1 MSVAIVQN
9 MRRACHSLPG
19 VRAMP
24 RMCWATLVLLQF
36 LAIGRAEAQPNV
48 FWFNDP
54 VGPDETVIVTGAE
67 LDAVTAISISRVPDG
82 ASESEPVTSRN
93 VELLQQNPQSLKFV
107 VPKEFAPGIYRFTLD
122 YPQGKLSARLNLPT
136 VYWSQTARGDTVSPG
151 GTVRVFGR
159 NIVRRADAAKLV
171 LVPEAGQPVTLPAGN
186 GDLWRGSFGIPET
199 LPLGDYRLRLFNGDG
214 AADEFVDAGRIHV
227 VAASTQ
233 RRPTFNVRDYGAIG
247 DGVVNSAFA
256 IRAAVDA
263 AQQSGGGTV
272 YLPRGRYLMTG
283 TLLLPPGV
291 SLKGERTDVVNLV
304 WQDAENPPE
313 PLIAGATNFSI
324 EDLTIYA
331 SRHGPILTGG
341 FLKDQPIPGA
351 SDIAVRRVRVR
362 ASAFRGHLT
371 ALQTYQRMFYLD
383 QHYGQFLDTI
393 RLTGD
398 RLTVSDCDLVGSG
411 RALYLLK
418 PSNAIISGNV
428 LNNGRFGWY
437 SITGANRVIF
447 EDNVVAGADL
457 QSTGGTVNN
466 LWAEVTGSENVIF
479 AHNTFKAMY
488 GWDREAVGTDGGGGF
503 YFGPATSLAPDRLS
517 LTGPANEQIIATTW
531 VGAIVM
537 VADGQGAGQFARVAR
552 FDPAGDDKPMSVT
565 LDRKLV
571 VNLDAK
577 SVVTIVQMHQNY
589 LVVDNTFED
598 VGVATVFYGTG
609 LNHVLAGNVSV
620 RSGGFF
626 TRGMFYHHFQP
637 NWQVQILNNRITE
650 GNTYQAGPDRTTA
663 SGEALI
669 AVQTV
674 RPQGY
679 LKQPPLVR
687 GVIVRGNRMDED
699 SHIEVTGVSPAFPGV
714 RDVVV
719 EDNVIAASR
728 VGLVIDRGVLLATE
742 RRNTVNL
749 IPR

>member
-1 MSVAIVQN
+1 MVRTASIALALIVFSI
-9 MRRACHSLPG
+9 ASA
-19 VRAMP
+19 V
-24 RMCWATLVLLQF
+24 
-36 LAIGRAEAQPNV
+36 AQPSM

-67 LDAVTAISISRVPDG
+67 LDTVTAISVSRVADG
-82 ASESEPVTSRN
+82 SAPTEPAVPRS
-93 VELLQQNPQSLKFV
+93 VELLQQNAQSVKFV
-107 VPKEFAPGIYRFTLD
+107 VPKELAKGIYRFTLE
-122 YPQGKLSARLNLPT
+122 YPKGKMSARLNLPT
-136 VYWSQTARGDTVSPG
+136 VYWAQTAGGDSVSPG
-151 GTVRVFGR
+151 GVVQLFGR
-159 NIVRRADAAKLV
+159 NIVRRSETAKLA
-171 LVPEAGQPVTLPAGN
+171 LVPKTGGQPVMVPASSG
-186 GDLWRGSFGIPET
+186 GLWRGSFAVPEA
-199 LPLGDYRLRLFNGDG
+199 LPLGDYRLRLSNGDG
-214 AADEFVDAGRIHV
+214 GDDDFVDAGPIHV
-227 VAASTQ
+227 VAASAEK
-233 RRPTFNVRDYGAIG
+233 RPTFNVRDYGAIG

-256 IRAAVDA
+256 IKAAVDA
-263 AQQSGGGTV
+263 AQQAGGGIV

-283 TLLLPPGV
+283 TLILPPGV
-291 SLKGERTDVVNLV
+291 SLKGERTDIVNLV

-313 PLIAGATNFSI
+313 ALIAGTTNFSI

-331 SRHGPILTGG
+331 SRHGPIVTGG
-341 FLKDQPIPGA
+341 FLKDLPLPQA
-351 SDIAVRRVRVR
+351 SDIAIRRVRIR

-371 ALQTYQRMFYLD
+371 PLQTYQRMFYLE
-383 QHYGQFLDTI
+383 QHYGQYLDTI
-393 RLTGD
+393 RLTGN

-411 RALYLLK
+411 RALFLLK
-418 PSNAIISGNV
+418 ATNAVVSGNV

-437 SITGANRVIF
+437 SITGSSRVIF
-447 EDNVVAGADL
+447 ERNVVSAADL
-457 QSTGGTVNN
+457 EGSGGSLNN
-466 LWAEVTGSENVIF
+466 LWPDVTGSENVIF
-479 AHNTFKAMY
+479 DHNTFKAMY

-517 LTGPANEQIIATTW
+517 LTGPANEQVIATTW

-552 FDPAGDDKPMSVT
+552 FDPAGDDKPMSVA
-565 LDRKLV
+565 LDRKLA
-571 VNLDAK
+571 VNLDAT

-650 GNTYQAGPDRTTA
+650 GNAYQAGPDRTTA

-669 AVQTV
+669 AVQAV
-674 RPQGY
+674 RPQAY

-699 SHIEVTGVSPAFPGV
+699 SHIEVTGVSPVFPGV

-728 VGLVIDRGVLLATE
+728 LGLVIDRGALLTTE
-742 RRNTVNL
+742 RRNTINR

>member
-1 MSVAIVQN
+1 MLRMSWVAL
-9 MRRACHSLPG
+9 A
-19 VRAMP
+19 
-24 RMCWATLVLLQF
+24 LLQL
-36 LAIGRAEAQPNV
+36 LAIGRVEAEPSM

-67 LDAVTAISISRVPDG
+67 LDAVTDISVSRVADG
-82 ASESEPVTSRN
+82 SSQAEPVASRG
-93 VELLQQNPQSLKFV
+93 VELLQQNAQSVKFL
-107 VPKEFAPGIYRFTLD
+107 VPREFAAGIYRFTLT

-136 VYWSQTARGDTVSPG
+136 VYWTQATRGDTVAPG
-151 GTVRVFGR
+151 GIVQVFGR
-159 NIVRRADAAKLV
+159 NIVRRADAARLI
-171 LVPEAGQPVTLPAGN
+171 LVPDAPGQPVTLPAGS
-186 GDLWRGSFGIPET
+186 GDLWRGSFRVPDT
-199 LPLGDYRLRLFNGDG
+199 LPLGDYRLRLSNGDG
-214 AADEFVDAGRIHV
+214 TDDELVDAGPIRV
-227 VAASTQ
+227 VAAAVET
-233 RRPTFNVRDYGAIG
+233 PKAFNVRDYGAIG

-256 IRAAVDA
+256 IKAAVDA
-263 AQQSGGGTV
+263 ARQSGGGTV

-291 SLKGERTDVVNLV
+291 SLKGERTDIVNLV

-313 PLIAGATNFSI
+313 PLIAGSANFSI

-351 SDIAVRRVRVR
+351 SDIAIRRVRVR
-362 ASAFRGHLT
+362 ASAFRGHLS

-411 RALYLLK
+411 RSLYLLK
-418 PSNAIISGNV
+418 PTNAVISGNV

-437 SITGANRVIF
+437 SISGANRVIF
-447 EDNVVAGADL
+447 ENNVVAGADL
-457 QSTGGTVNN
+457 QGTGGSINN
-466 LWAEVTGSENVIF
+466 LWADVTGSENVIF

-488 GWDREAVGTDGGGGF
+488 GWDREAFATDGGGGF
-503 YFGPATSLAPDRLS
+503 YFGPAASLAADRLS
-517 LTGPANEQIIATTW
+517 LPGPANEQVIASTW

-537 VADGQGAGQFARVAR
+537 VADGRGAGQFARVAR
-552 FDPAGDDKPMSVT
+552 FSPAGEDTPMSVT
-565 LDRKLV
+565 LDRKLAV
-571 VNLDAK
+571 DLDAT

-589 LVVDNTFED
+589 LVVGNTFED
-598 VGVATVFYGTG
+598 VGVAAQFYGTG

-620 RSGGFF
+620 RTGGFF
-626 TRGMFYHHFQP
+626 SRGMFYHHFQP
-637 NWQVQILNNRITE
+637 SWQIQMLDNRITE
-650 GNTYQAGPDRTTA
+650 GNTYQSGPDRTTA

-669 AVQTV
+669 AVQAV
-674 RPQGY
+674 RPQTY
-679 LKQPPLVR
+679 MKQPPLVR
-687 GVIVRGNRMDED
+687 AVIVRGNKMDDD
-699 SHIEVTGVSPAFPGV
+699 SHIEVTGVSPVFPGV

-719 EDNVIAASR
+719 EDNIIAASR
-728 VGLVIDRGVLLATE
+728 VGLVIDRGVQWSTE
-742 RRNTVNL
+742 RRNIVKR

>member
-1 MSVAIVQN
+1 MVRTAIV
-9 MRRACHSLPG
+9 A
-19 VRAMP
+19 
-24 RMCWATLVLLQF
+24 
-36 LAIGRAEAQPNV
+36 LALSALFVASAAAQPSI

-54 VGPDETVIVTGAE
+54 VAPDETVIVTGAE
-67 LDAVTAISISRVPDG
+67 LDTVTAISVGRVADG
-82 ASESEPVTSRN
+82 SAPTEPAVPRS
-93 VELLQQNPQSLKFV
+93 VELLQQNAQSVKFV
-107 VPKEFAPGIYRFTLD
+107 VPKELAKGIYRFTLE
-122 YPQGKLSARLNLPT
+122 YPKGKMSARLNLPT
-136 VYWSQTARGDTVSPG
+136 VYWAQTARGDIVSPG
-151 GTVRVFGR
+151 GVVQLFGR
-159 NIVRRADAAKLV
+159 NIVRRSETAKLA
-171 LVPEAGQPVTLPAGN
+171 LVPETGGQPAMVPASSG
-186 GDLWRGSFGIPET
+186 GLWRGSFAVPEA
-199 LPLGDYRLRLFNGDG
+199 LPLGDYRLRLSNGDG
-214 AADEFVDAGRIHV
+214 GDDELVDAGRIHV
-227 VAASTQ
+227 VAAAVET
-233 RRPTFNVRDYGAIG
+233 RPSFNVRDYGAIG

-256 IRAAVDA
+256 IKAAVDA
-263 AQQSGGGTV
+263 AQQAGGGTV

-283 TLLLPPGV
+283 MLILPPGV
-291 SLKGERTDVVNLV
+291 SLKGERTDIVNLV

-313 PLIAGATNFSI
+313 SLIAGTTNFAI

-331 SRHGPILTGG
+331 SRHGPIVTGG
-341 FLKDQPIPGA
+341 FLKDQPLPQA
-351 SDIAVRRVRVR
+351 SDIAIRRVRIR

-371 ALQTYQRMFYLD
+371 PLQTYQRMFYLE
-383 QHYGQFLDTI
+383 QHYGQYLDTI
-393 RLTGD
+393 RLTGN

-411 RALYLLK
+411 RALFLLK
-418 PSNAIISGNV
+418 ATNAVVSGNV

-437 SITGANRVIF
+437 SITGSSRVIF
-447 EDNVVAGADL
+447 ERNVVSAADL
-457 QSTGGTVNN
+457 EGSGGSLNN
-466 LWAEVTGSENVIF
+466 LWPDATGAENVIF
-479 AHNTFKAMY
+479 DHNTFKAMY

-503 YFGPATSLAPDRLS
+503 YFGPATSLAPDHLS
-517 LTGPANEQIIATTW
+517 LTGPANEQVIATTW

-552 FDPAGDDKPMSVT
+552 FDPAGDDKPMSVA
-565 LDRKLV
+565 LDRKLA
-571 VNLDAK
+571 VNLDAT

-637 NWQVQILNNRITE
+637 SWQVQILNNRITE

-669 AVQTV
+669 AVQAV
-674 RPQGY
+674 RPQAY
-679 LKQPPLVR
+679 MKQPPLVR

-699 SHIEVTGVSPAFPGV
+699 SHIEISGVSPVFPGV

-728 VGLVIDRGVLLATE
+728 AGLVIDRGVLLTSE
-742 RRNTVNL
+742 RRNTVNR

>member
-1 MSVAIVQN
+1 MVRTAIV
-9 MRRACHSLPG
+9 A
-19 VRAMP
+19 
-24 RMCWATLVLLQF
+24 
-36 LAIGRAEAQPNV
+36 LALSALIVASAAAQPSM

-67 LDAVTAISISRVPDG
+67 LDTVTAISVSRVADG
-82 ASESEPVTSRN
+82 SAPTEPAVPRS
-93 VELLQQNPQSLKFV
+93 VELLQQNAQSVKFV
-107 VPKEFAPGIYRFTLD
+107 VPKELAKGIYRFTLE
-122 YPQGKLSARLNLPT
+122 YPKGKMSARLNLPT
-136 VYWSQTARGDTVSPG
+136 VYWAQTARGDIVSPG
-151 GTVRVFGR
+151 GVVQLFGR
-159 NIVRRADAAKLV
+159 NIVRRSETAKLA
-171 LVPEAGQPVTLPAGN
+171 LVPAAGGQQVMVPASSG
-186 GDLWRGSFGIPET
+186 GLWRGSFAVPEA
-199 LPLGDYRLRLFNGDG
+199 LPLGDYRLRLSNGDG
-214 AADEFVDAGRIHV
+214 GDDEFVDAGRIHV
-227 VAASTQ
+227 VAAAVET
-233 RRPTFNVRDYGAIG
+233 RPSFNVRDYGAIG

-256 IRAAVDA
+256 IKAAVDA
-263 AQQSGGGTV
+263 AQQAGGGTV

-283 TLLLPPGV
+283 MLILPPGV
-291 SLKGERTDVVNLV
+291 SLKGERTDIVNLV

-313 PLIAGATNFSI
+313 SLIAGTTNFAI

-331 SRHGPILTGG
+331 SRHGPIVTGG
-341 FLKDQPIPGA
+341 FLKDQPLPQA
-351 SDIAVRRVRVR
+351 SDIAIRRVRIR

-371 ALQTYQRMFYLD
+371 PLQTYQRMFYLE
-383 QHYGQFLDTI
+383 QHYGQYLDTI
-393 RLTGD
+393 RLTGN

-411 RALYLLK
+411 RALFLLK
-418 PSNAIISGNV
+418 ATNAVVSGNV

-437 SITGANRVIF
+437 SITGSSRVIF
-447 EDNVVAGADL
+447 ERNVVSAADL
-457 QSTGGTVNN
+457 EGTGGSLNN
-466 LWAEVTGSENVIF
+466 LWPDATGSENVIF
-479 AHNTFKAMY
+479 DHNTFKAMY

-517 LTGPANEQIIATTW
+517 LTGPANEQVIATTW

-552 FDPAGDDKPMSVT
+552 FDPARDDRPMSVA
-565 LDRKLV
+565 LDRKLA
-571 VNLDAK
+571 VNLDTT

-669 AVQTV
+669 AVQAV
-674 RPQGY
+674 RPQAY
-679 LKQPPLVR
+679 MKQPPLVR

-699 SHIEVTGVSPAFPGV
+699 SHIEISGVSPVFPGV

-728 VGLVIDRGVLLATE
+728 AGLVIDRGVLLTSE
-742 RRNTVNL
+742 RRNTVNR

>member
-1 MSVAIVQN
+1 MVRTASIALALIVFTIA
-9 MRRACHSLPG
+9 RA
-19 VRAMP
+19 A
-24 RMCWATLVLLQF
+24 
-36 LAIGRAEAQPNV
+36 AQPSV
-48 FWFNDP
+48 FWSSDP
-54 VGPDETVIVTGAE
+54 VGPDQTVIVTGDQ
-67 LDAVTAISISRVPDG
+67 LDTVTAVNIDRVPDRASNVKSAG
-82 ASESEPVTSRN
+82 ARS
-93 VELLQQNPQSLKFV
+93 VELVQQNAQSLKFV
-107 VPKEFAPGIYRFTLD
+107 IPADLAAGIYRFTLVH
-122 YPQGKLSARLNLPT
+122 PEGTISARLNAPT
-136 VYWSQTARGDTVSPG
+136 VYWTQTARGDTVSSG
-151 GTVRVFGR
+151 GTVQVFGR
-159 NIVRRADAAKLV
+159 NIVRRAETARLALE
-171 LVPEAGQPVTLPAGN
+171 PEAGGARVTLPAGA
-186 GDLWRGSFGIPET
+186 GDLWRGSFRLPDT
-199 LPLGDYRLRLFNGDG
+199 LPVGDYRLRLSNGDG
-214 AADEFVDAGRIHV
+214 GDDDFVDAGRIHV
-227 VAASTQ
+227 VAATVET
-233 RRPTFNVRDYGAIG
+233 RPSFNVRDYGAIG

-256 IRAAVDA
+256 IKAAVDA
-263 AQQSGGGTV
+263 AQQAGGGTV

-283 TLLLPPGV
+283 MLILPPGV
-291 SLKGERTDVVNLV
+291 SLKGERTDIVNLV

-313 PLIAGATNFSI
+313 ALIAGTTNFSI

-331 SRHGPILTGG
+331 SRHGPIVTGG
-341 FLKDQPIPGA
+341 FLKDQPLPQA
-351 SDIAVRRVRVR
+351 SDIAIRRVRVR

-371 ALQTYQRMFYLD
+371 PLQTYQRMFYLE
-383 QHYGQFLDTI
+383 QHYGQYLDTI
-393 RLTGD
+393 RLTGN

-411 RALYLLK
+411 RALFLLK
-418 PSNAIISGNV
+418 ATNAVVSGNV

-437 SITGANRVIF
+437 SITGSSRVIF
-447 EDNVVAGADL
+447 ERNVVSAADL
-457 QSTGGTVNN
+457 EGTGGSLNN
-466 LWAEVTGSENVIF
+466 LWPDVTGSENVIF
-479 AHNTFKAMY
+479 DQNTFKAMY

-517 LTGPANEQIIATTW
+517 LTGPANEQVIATTW

-552 FDPAGDDKPMSVT
+552 FDPAGDDKPMSVA
-565 LDRKLV
+565 LDRRLA
-571 VNLDAK
+571 VNLDAT

-669 AVQTV
+669 AVQAV
-674 RPQGY
+674 RPQAY

-699 SHIEVTGVSPAFPGV
+699 SHIEVTGVSPVFPGV

-728 VGLVIDRGVLLATE
+728 AGLVIDRGVLLASE
-742 RRNTVNL
+742 RRNTVNR